1 MFAKTLLR
9 NSVILGSLLLAVSGC
24 GSSGDGGGA
33 AAQSGVQPTIIGGV
47 PAIPHAWP
55 SQVALLSSAES
66 VNSEAQFCGG
76 TVIAPDWVLTA
87 AHCVDGLLPGDLDL
101 AVGVSELSQEP
112 EVSDRIPAAEIHVHP
127 YYDPTHQWKH
137 DVALVKL
144 MSPTTAPAL
153 PYAGKGS
160 QELYWDGS
168 LAKAVGWGL
177 INSDQGD
184 LISPTKLYEVD
195 LTVLNDALCLK
206 SYGSSFSPSMMVCAG
221 NYRTGGQSVCSGDSG
236 GPLMAATEAGWVL
249 IGLTSWSAMPCG
261 TAYYPAVFAE
271 VASYTDFIESV
282 TGVAPYRN

>member
-9 NSVILGSLLLAVSGC
+9 NGVLLGSLLLAVSGC
-24 GSSGDGGGA
+24 GSSGDGGGTA
-33 AAQSGVQPTIIGGV
+33 VRPTIVGGV

-55 SQVALLSSAES
+55 SQVALLDSSKN
-66 VNSEAQFCGG
+66 VNYEAQFCGG
-76 TVIAPDWVLTA
+76 TVISPDWVITA
-87 AHCVDGLLPGDLDL
+87 AHCVDGLLPGELDL
-101 AVGVSELSQEP
+101 AVGVSELSLAP
-112 EVSDRIPAAEIHVHP
+112 DVSNRIPAAEIHVHP
-127 YYDPTHQWKH
+127 FYDPTHQWKH

-177 INSDQGD
+177 MISDEGEVVK
-184 LISPTKLYEVD
+184 PAKLYEVD
-195 LTVLNDALCLK
+195 LPVLNDAVCLK
-206 SYGSSFSPSMMVCAG
+206 GYGSSFFPSTMVCAG
-221 NYRTGGQSVCSGDSG
+221 EYRTGGESVCSGDSG

-249 IGLTSWSAMPCG
+249 IGITSWTRLPC
-261 TAYYPAVFAE
+261 ASPYYPPIFAE
-271 VASYTDFIESV
+271 VASYSDFIESV